1 MRARLLSLAGRGR
14 HLAMGGLFM
23 LVISAAAAVL
33 AQRPAWESVPQDAG
47 LVRLS
52 LTLSGARVC
61 RERTPEELATL
72 PANMR
77 SAQTCERRRA
87 PVRIEMDIDDMPV
100 IATDRPP
107 SGLAGSGPSRIYER
121 LVLPAGDYRISLR
134 LRDDPTVAGYTH
146 ETTREVRLAPGQ
158 NLAIDFRA
166 ATGQFIFH

>member
-1 MRARLLSLAGRGR
+1 MRPRLQSLAGRGR

-33 AQRPAWESVPQDAG
+33 AQRPTWESVPEDAG

-52 LTLSGARVC
+52 LTLSGTRIC

-77 SAQTCERRRA
+77 SAQACERRRA
-87 PVRIEMDIDDMPV
+87 PVRIEMDINDRPV

-121 LVLPAGDYRISLR
+121 RILPAGDYRITLR
-134 LRDDPTVAGYTH
+134 LRNNPAIAGFTH

-166 ATGQFIFH
+166 ATGEFIFH